1 MPREE
6 DAMTEQLVRAAN
18 IILSELNSGDR
29 QPEWNYIWNYQ
40 NLLSTFT
47 DFRSDCGDDFE
58 EQLSEKMINHWS
70 SKKIN
75 VIIDGSQSLTEK
87 DLEEFAEAAGIDMS
101 IYSYIE
107 LCEAGVAIG
116 WAIFEYEHFN
126 DNTYELVKTFNNQK
140 NMDIYIK
147 EKLIGSI

>member
-1 MPREE
+1 
-6 DAMTEQLVRAAN
+6 MTEQLTRAVN
-18 IILSELNSGDR
+18 TILNELNSGER

-40 NLLSTFT
+40 GLLTSFM
-47 DFRSDCGDDFE
+47 DFRSDCGDNFKKE
-58 EQLSEKMINHWS
+58 LSKKMKKHWS
-70 SKKIN
+70 STKIN
-75 VIIDGSQSLTEK
+75 IIVDGSQPLNEK

-116 WAIFEYEHFN
+116 WAIFEYEHLN
-126 DNTYELVKTFNNQK
+126 NNTYELVKIFNNRK
-140 NMDIYIK
+140 NMGIYIK